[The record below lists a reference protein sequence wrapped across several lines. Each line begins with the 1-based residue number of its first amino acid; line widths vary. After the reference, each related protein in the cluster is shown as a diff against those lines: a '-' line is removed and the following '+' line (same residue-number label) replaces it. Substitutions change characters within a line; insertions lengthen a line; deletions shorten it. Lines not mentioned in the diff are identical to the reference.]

1 MGCFYIFS
9 KNDFGLNISLNIN
22 NFKLYYC
29 AYCDSQIKT
38 GKMEEQQFD
47 DNIKNF
53 IDSDLF
59 RDMENKVISEAIS
72 EASKSARRELELFK
86 FEIVYPEIVSKKER
100 EEIENEITNF
110 REKKWQEALKKADGD
125 KEKALMLV

>member
-1 MGCFYIFS
+1 
-9 KNDFGLNISLNIN
+9 
-22 NFKLYYC
+22 
-29 AYCDSQIKT
+29 
-38 GKMEEQQFD
+38 MEEQQFD